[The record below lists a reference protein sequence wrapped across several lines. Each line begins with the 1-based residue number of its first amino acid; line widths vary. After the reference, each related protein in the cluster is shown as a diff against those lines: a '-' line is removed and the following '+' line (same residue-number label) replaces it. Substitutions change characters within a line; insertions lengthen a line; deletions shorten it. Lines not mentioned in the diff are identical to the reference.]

1 MEFLINNA
9 IELFSDKFIKKCNDI
24 EKKLELIHKK
34 IDNQTEKL
42 EKLENN
48 LLEISI
54 VISQSNKNIST
65 MEEVD

>member
-9 IELFSDKFIKKCNDI
+9 IEMFSDKIIKKCNDI